1 MGGKRLWV
9 IQEITKTIK
18 TLEII
23 KILVVVE
30 ILEIIIIKILEAI
43 IIKAQEV
50 TAIIE
55 KISFEY
61 KKRKDGFISFLFYFV
76 DDAYSLLLTF
86 RLINAY
92 RFVW

>member
-30 ILEIIIIKILEAI
+30 ILEITKILEAI

-61 KKRKDGFISFLFYFV
+61 KKRKDDFISFLFYFL
-76 DDAYSLLLTF
+76 DDAYSLLLAF
-86 RLINAY
+86 HLINAY